1 VLFLRS
7 LPVLV
12 LVFASTSLADG
23 VDAGG
28 IFHIKPVQP
37 MGTTSVPDLTDV
49 TWDGDKP
56 CVAQGTPE
64 QHVRCWDPATKRWGA
79 KAALPAGA
87 QSGHVVSGLPVQVG
101 SRSIRLSL
109 WGPSSSNKSNTCT
122 VLAGE
127 TVLQRFR
134 VEDGDRGKTFVPSAL
149 SISPSGTTGV
159 ALVSSYTTG
168 VDRFADGRVSVAVEH
183 HGFRLWF
190 FSLTAP

>member
-64 QHVRCWDPATKRWGA
+64 QHVRCWDPATKRSHSDSRIER
-79 KAALPAGA
+79 LP
-87 QSGHVVSGLPVQVG
+87 
-101 SRSIRLSL
+101 
-109 WGPSSSNKSNTCT
+109 TCT
-122 VLAGE
+122 GSPE
-127 TVLQRFR
+127 TTCPL
-134 VEDGDRGKTFVPSAL
+134 
-149 SISPSGTTGV
+149 
-159 ALVSSYTTG
+159 
-168 VDRFADGRVSVAVEH
+168 
-183 HGFRLWF
+183 
-190 FSLTAP
+190 